1 MQDHWKSLMYGSTTK
16 TGRMV
21 NETNALA
28 VSAVWSCLQVYSNT
42 MAMVPL
48 NVYRKDKNKRVL
60 ADDLPIYSLLHSR
73 PNSLMTSFT
82 WRRTAMMQCAA
93 NGNSYTIIRRNDRT
107 GRIDQLDLTQNP
119 RDVSVYLIEG
129 KLWYEVKGETNLIP
143 AYNMI
148 HFRWNSTDGIIGKS
162 PIEVARETIGQVLAI
177 QEYGSRVF
185 TEGGG
190 RRVALI
196 SPGRLND
203 DQKKSFR
210 TTWKEEYGGV
220 ENLHNVAILEGGGD
234 LKEIGMNPQ
243 DAQFVEVSKFK
254 IEEIARIYNVPLHMI
269 QSLDHATN
277 NNIEHQS
284 MQFVTHTMMPH
295 YVNWEQE
302 LDFKLFEMSAPYYT
316 KHVLN
321 SLLRGDAVSRGQ
333 WYRTMADLGVYSV
346 NDILRKEDEN
356 PIEGGD
362 GHYVQVNRIPLDKMD
377 QVEPKQS
384 VRQLVEDVLKSKN
397 GKHHHENTA
406 V

>member
-1 MQDHWKSLMYGSTTK
+1 MRENWLSQIYGSQTK

-21 NETNALA
+21 NDKNALG

-42 MAMVPL
+42 MGMVPL
-48 NVYRKDKNKRVL
+48 NVYKKDKNKRIL
-60 ADDLPIYSLLHSR
+60 ADDLLQHSLIHSR

-93 NGNSYTIIRRNDRT
+93 NGNTYTIIRRNSRT
-107 GRIDQLDLTQNP
+107 GRIEQLELVSNP
-119 RDVSVYLIEG
+119 RDVDVHLVDG
-129 KLWYEVKGETNLIP
+129 RLWYKVKDEKDPIP
-143 AYNMI
+143 ASDML
-148 HFRWNSTDGIIGKS
+148 HFMWNSSDGIIGKN
-162 PIEVARETIGQVLAI
+162 PIEVARENIGQALAI
-177 QEYGSRVF
+177 QDYGSKVF

-190 RRVALI
+190 KRVAMK
-196 SPGRLND
+196 SPTKLTTE
-203 DQKKSFR
+203 QKESFR
-210 TTWKEEYGGV
+210 NTWKEKYGGLD
-220 ENLHNVAILEGGGD
+220 NLHEIAILEGGGD
-234 LKEIGMNPQ
+234 LVEIGMNPE
-243 DAQFVEVSKFK
+243 DAQFVEVMKFK

-302 LDFKLFEMSAPYYT
+302 LDYKLFGEQSPYYT

-321 SLLRGDAVSRGQ
+321 SLLRGDAQTRAQ

-346 NDILRKEDEN
+346 NDIRRKEDEN
-356 PIEGGD
+356 PIDGGD

-377 QVEPKQS
+377 QVEPNKS
-384 VRQLVEDVLKSKN
+384 TRQLAEEAAQRTN
-397 GKHHHENTA
+397 GKTQHEKTA